1 LPYNNV
7 IMFSKKA
14 IEIFNAATQDFKSLN
29 DIGKE
34 LENRYD
40 VEDNYI
46 EHLLYKKSWIDTV
59 QWAYEDLIRDPEID
73 PVDALTLK
81 RKIDASNQDR
91 TDTVEMLDEYFL
103 EKYKGVNVLSSAT
116 INTES
121 PAWALDRLS
130 ILELKIYHM
139 NIEVSRT
146 DASSEHQT
154 KCNLKLKVLTQQ
166 REDLSLAIDELL
178 LEISEGK
185 KYMKTYKQMKMY
197 NDEELNPVLRK
208 NK

>member
-1 LPYNNV
+1 
-7 IMFSKKA
+7 MFTVKA
-14 IEIFNAATQDFKSLN
+14 IEIFNHATLDFKKTSEI
-29 DIGKE
+29 DQPFI
-34 LENRYD
+34 NRHNAD
-40 VEDNYI
+40 DHYI
-46 EHLLYKKSWIDTV
+46 ESLLYRKSWIDTV
-59 QWAYEDLIRDPEID
+59 QWAYEDIIRNPNID
-73 PVDALTLK
+73 PQEALDLK

-91 TDTVEMLDEYFL
+91 TDTVEQLDEYFL
-103 EKYKGVNVLSSAT
+103 EKYGSIKIVESAT

-139 NIEVSRT
+139 NIEANRD
-146 DASSEHQT
+146 DASQT
-154 KCNLKLKVLTQQ
+154 HRQKCISKLSVLMQQ
-166 REDLSLAIDELL
+166 RKDLSSAIDELL
-178 LEISEGK
+178 DEISKGK

>member
-1 LPYNNV
+1 
-7 IMFSKKA
+7 MFSKKA
-14 IEIFNAATQDFKSLN
+14 IEIFNQATRDYKKTEIIDQTFINKYKID
-29 DIGKE
+29 E
-34 LENRYD
+34 E
-40 VEDNYI
+40 YI
-46 EHLLYKKSWIDTV
+46 ESVLYKKAWIDTV
-59 QWAYEDLIRDPEID
+59 QWAYEDIIRDPEID
-73 PVDALTLK
+73 PAEALSIK

-91 TDTVEMLDEYFL
+91 TDTVELLDDYFL
-103 EKYKGVNVLSSAT
+103 KKYSNVKISQDAS

-139 NIEVSRT
+139 RIEANRI
-146 DASSEHQT
+146 DASENHKE
-154 KCNLKLKVLTQQ
+154 KCSLKLEVLIQQ

-178 LEISEGK
+178 QEISKGK

-197 NDEELNPVLRK
+197 NDEELNPILRK

>member
-1 LPYNNV
+1 
-7 IMFSKKA
+7 MFSKKA
-14 IEIFNAATQDFKSLN
+14 IEIFNQATRDYKKTAIIDQDFINKYK
-29 DIGKE
+29 IE
-34 LENRYD
+34 E
-40 VEDNYI
+40 EYI
-46 EHLLYKKSWIDTV
+46 ESVLYKKAWIDTV
-59 QWAYEDLIRDPEID
+59 QWAYEDIIRDPEID
-73 PVDALTLK
+73 PVEALSIK

-91 TDTVEMLDEYFL
+91 TDTVELLDDYFL
-103 EKYKGVNVLSSAT
+103 EKYSNVKILQEAS

-139 NIEVSRT
+139 RIEVNRI
-146 DASSEHQT
+146 DASENHKE
-154 KCNLKLKVLTQQ
+154 KCSLKLEVLIQQ

-178 LEISEGK
+178 DEISKGK

>member
-1 LPYNNV
+1 
-7 IMFSKKA
+7 MFAKKA
-14 IEIFNAATQDFKSLN
+14 IEIFNQATQDFKKSN
-29 DIGKE
+29 DINK
-34 LENRYD
+34 LLVNRFD
-40 VEDNYI
+40 FNENYI

-59 QWAYEDLIRDPEID
+59 QWAYEDIIRDPDID
-73 PVDALTLK
+73 PVEALALK

-103 EKYKGVNVLSSAT
+103 EKYKDVKILENAT

-139 NIEVSRT
+139 NIEASRN
-146 DASSEHQT
+146 DASNDHKT
-154 KCNLKLKVLTQQ
+154 KCSLKLKVLIQQ
-166 REDLSLAIDELL
+166 REDLSQAINELL
-178 LEISEGK
+178 SEISEGK

-197 NDEELNPVLRK
+197 NDDELNPVLRK

>member
-1 LPYNNV
+1 
-7 IMFSKKA
+7 MFSKKA
-14 IEIFNAATQDFKSLN
+14 IEIFNQATRDYKKTAIIDQDFINKYKI
-29 DIGKE
+29 DE
-34 LENRYD
+34 E
-40 VEDNYI
+40 YI
-46 EHLLYKKSWIDTV
+46 ESVLYKKAWIDTV
-59 QWAYEDLIRDPEID
+59 QWAYEDIIRDPEID
-73 PVDALTLK
+73 PVEALSIK

-91 TDTVEMLDEYFL
+91 TDTVELLDDYFL
-103 EKYKGVNVLSSAT
+103 EKYSNVKILQEAS

-139 NIEVSRT
+139 RIEANRI
-146 DASSEHQT
+146 DASENHKE
-154 KCNLKLKVLTQQ
+154 KCSLKLEVLIQQ

-178 LEISEGK
+178 DEISKGQ

-197 NDEELNPVLRK
+197 NDEELNPILRK

>member
-1 LPYNNV
+1 
-7 IMFSKKA
+7 M
-14 IEIFNAATQDFKSLN
+14 
-29 DIGKE
+29 
-34 LENRYD
+34 
-40 VEDNYI
+40 
-46 EHLLYKKSWIDTV
+46 LYKKAWIDTV
-59 QWAYEDLIRDPEID
+59 QWAYEDIIRDPEID
-73 PVDALTLK
+73 PVEALSIK
-81 RKIDASNQDR
+81 RKIDVSNQDR
-91 TDTVEMLDEYFL
+91 TDTVELLDDYFL
-103 EKYKGVNVLSSAT
+103 EKYSNVKILQEAS

-139 NIEVSRT
+139 RIEANRI
-146 DASSEHQT
+146 DASENHKE
-154 KCNLKLKVLTQQ
+154 KCSLKLEVLIQQ

-178 LEISEGK
+178 DEISKGK